1 MTAAR
6 PSTMAD
12 AASALLADGPIHRAA
27 DLLAGSDT
35 ARIVLDDRVYTL
47 RLTRAG
53 KLILTR

>member
-1 MTAAR
+1 MTLA
-6 PSTMAD
+6 PSMLSPD
-12 AASALLADGPIHRAA
+12 ALATAEDAPAYRAH
-27 DLLAGSDT
+27 DLLAGGTT

>member
-1 MTAAR
+1 MMVAPTLLSPDALSAAE
-6 PSTMAD
+6 D
-12 AASALLADGPIHRAA
+12 APAYRAT
-27 DLLAGSDT
+27 DLLAGGTT